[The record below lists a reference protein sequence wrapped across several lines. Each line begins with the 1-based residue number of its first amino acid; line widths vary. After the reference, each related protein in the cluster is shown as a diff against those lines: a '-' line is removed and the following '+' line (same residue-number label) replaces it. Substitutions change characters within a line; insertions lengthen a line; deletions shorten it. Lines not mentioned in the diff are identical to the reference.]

1 MGMREGDP
9 VSVAFDEP
17 TAEELERTAADL
29 FDPIELSRRTVSGVG
44 RLARTWWV
52 LRQQD
57 RAERRR
63 LRLLFEQAT
72 AGRTTAPDAAEP
84 TVPLQ
89 AVPEGSDAW
98 REGRYRFKQQN
109 ARYPYWVERVD
120 R

>member
-1 MGMREGDP
+1 M
-9 VSVAFDEP
+9 VFDEP
-17 TAEELERTAADL
+17 TAGELERTAAEL
-29 FDPIELSRRTVSGVG
+29 FDPIELSRRTVSRVG

-52 LRQQD
+52 LLQRD
-57 RAERRR
+57 RAERGR
-63 LRLLFEQAT
+63 LRLLFEQAA
-72 AGRTTAPDAAEP
+72 AGGTTAPDVAEP

-120 R
+120 C